1 VLVEHFRLGS
11 LPQLGPRFNIAPTQQ
26 VGVVRQRAPD
36 QREFVWMRWGLVPHW
51 AKDKS
56 IGNQLINARSESAA
70 SKPTFRDSF
79 RRRRCLIAADGFY
92 EWKKIGKQKQP
103 YLIRMPDNRPFA
115 FAGLW
120 DRWGEGDE
128 RFESCT
134 ILTTA
139 ANEQLRELHDRM
151 PVILDP
157 ADYDQWLDAAAADS
171 QKAQTLLTALP
182 AGELCVEP
190 VSPRVNSVA
199 NDDPGV
205 LAPPPPLLFD

>member
-1 VLVEHFRLGS
+1 
-11 LPQLGPRFNIAPTQQ
+11 
-26 VGVVRQRAPD
+26 
-36 QREFVWMRWGLVPHW
+36 MRWGLVPHW

-103 YLIRMPDNRPFA
+103 YLIRMPNNRPFA

-139 ANEQLRELHDRM
+139 ANEQLCELHDRM

-157 ADYDQWLDAAAADS
+157 VIYERWLDVDGGDLENVQS
-171 QKAQTLLTALP
+171 LYVDRP

-199 NDDPGV
+199 NDDSSV
-205 LAPPPPLLFD
+205 LASPPPLLFD

>member
-11 LPQLGPRFNIAPTQQ
+11 MPPLGPRFNIAPTQQ
-26 VGVVRQRAPD
+26 VGAVRQSTPG

-51 AKDKS
+51 AKDPK

-120 DRWGEGDE
+120 DRWGDGAD

-139 ANEQLRELHDRM
+139 ANERLRELHERM

-157 ADYDQWLDAAAADS
+157 ADYDQWLEAGADEPDKS
-171 QKAQTLLTALP
+171 QSLFSASP
-182 AGELCVEP
+182 AGELCIEP
-190 VSPRVNSVA
+190 VNPRVNNVA

>member
-1 VLVEHFRLGS
+1 VLVEHFRLS
-11 LPQLGPRFNIAPTQQ
+11 SIPRLGPRFNIAPTQQ
-26 VGVVRQRAPD
+26 VGVVRSATPG

-103 YLIRMPDNRPFA
+103 YLIRMPDHRPFA

-120 DRWGEGDE
+120 DRWGEDAE

-134 ILTTA
+134 ILTTS
-139 ANEQLRELHDRM
+139 ANEQLRDLHDRM

-157 ADYDQWLDAAAADS
+157 ADYERWLEPYAAEPENLQS
-171 QKAQTLLTALP
+171 LMSALP
-182 AGELCVEP
+182 DGALSVEP
-190 VSPRVNSVA
+190 VSPRVNNVA

-205 LAPPPPLLFD
+205 LSPPPPLLFD